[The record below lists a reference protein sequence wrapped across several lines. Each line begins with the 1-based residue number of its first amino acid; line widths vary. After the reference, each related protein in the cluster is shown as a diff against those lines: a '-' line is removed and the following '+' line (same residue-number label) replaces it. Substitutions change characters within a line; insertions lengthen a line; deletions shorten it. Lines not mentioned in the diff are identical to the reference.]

1 MIVIAATFQAKPG
14 SEAELEKALRT
25 MIAPVSK
32 EAGAIEY
39 ALHRSPTDAGRFF
52 FYEKYKDQA
61 AGDFHSAT
69 PYLKALLETAPGLC
83 VTAPSVEVYEPLVSI
98 HD

>member
-14 SEAELEKALRT
+14 CEAQLEKALRS
-25 MIAPVSK
+25 MIAPVAK
-32 EAGAIEY
+32 EAGVVEY

-61 AGDFHSAT
+61 AVEFHGNT
-69 PYLKALLETAPGLC
+69 PYLKALLESVPALC
-83 VTAPSVEVYEPLVSI
+83 AVAPSVELYEPVISI
-98 HD
+98 ND

>member
-52 FYEKYKDQA
+52 
-61 AGDFHSAT
+61 
-69 PYLKALLETAPGLC
+69 
-83 VTAPSVEVYEPLVSI
+83 I
-98 HD
+98 